1 MFKFEVFCKG
11 FGGRK
16 PHPKL
21 MVFGTCFVVLE
32 KKKPQKKILQKL
44 KPLLMRFFLNN
55 LTSEPPYYG
64 IKLDRQSSPK
74 YTILRVFTTCTKVKG
89 TKHHQTWLVGR
100 SSYEKHVVN
109 I

>member
-32 KKKPQKKILQKL
+32 KKKPQKKNPSKT
-44 KPLLMRFFLNN
+44 KTF
-55 LTSEPPYYG
+55 TYE
-64 IKLDRQSSPK
+64 
-74 YTILRVFTTCTKVKG
+74 VFS
-89 TKHHQTWLVGR
+89 Q
-100 SSYEKHVVN
+100 
-109 I
+109 